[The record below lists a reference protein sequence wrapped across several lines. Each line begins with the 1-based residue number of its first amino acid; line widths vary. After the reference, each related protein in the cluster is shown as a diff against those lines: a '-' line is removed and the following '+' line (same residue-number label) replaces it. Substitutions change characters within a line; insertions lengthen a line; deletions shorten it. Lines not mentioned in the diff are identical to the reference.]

1 MPPFV
6 HIRIGLPSW
15 TVAEQVS
22 VRDCPAM
29 ARALDW
35 IMLTVGGER
44 TGIQKSVKNYKTF
57 HMLYNY
63 LLLLITYTLQSK
75 K

>member
-1 MPPFV
+1 M
-6 HIRIGLPSW
+6 PSW

-44 TGIQKSVKNYKTF
+44 TGIQKSVKNHKTF
-57 HMLYNY
+57 HMLYNC
-63 LLLLITYTLQSK
+63 LLLL
-75 K
+75 